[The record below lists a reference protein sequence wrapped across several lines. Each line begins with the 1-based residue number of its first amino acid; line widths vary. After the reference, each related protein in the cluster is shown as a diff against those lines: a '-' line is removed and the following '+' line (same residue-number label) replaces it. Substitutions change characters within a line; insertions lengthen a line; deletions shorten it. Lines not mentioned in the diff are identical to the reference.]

1 MRKSKFI
8 NCSCKENDKK
18 MFTRDNVNDKKK
30 SILKIESNKRK
41 KTKDSNLNDNE
52 KEQIRKYEKTMCNN
66 LDDEQKK
73 TMKNKGQQKKKA
85 NRDNLNVDERNS

>member
-1 MRKSKFI
+1 MIRR
-8 NCSCKENDKK
+8 CSCVITS
-18 MFTRDNVNDKKK
+18 MIKKK

-66 LDDEQKK
+66 LDDEEKK
-73 TMKNKGQQKKKA
+73 NNEK
-85 NRDNLNVDERNS
+85 

>member
-1 MRKSKFI
+1 MIRR
-8 NCSCKENDKK
+8 CSC
-18 MFTRDNVNDKKK
+18 MITSMIKK

-41 KTKDSNLNDNE
+41 KTKHSNLNDNE
-52 KEQIRKYEKTMCNN
+52 KEQIREYEKTMCNN

-85 NRDNLNVDERNS
+85 NHDNLNVDERNS